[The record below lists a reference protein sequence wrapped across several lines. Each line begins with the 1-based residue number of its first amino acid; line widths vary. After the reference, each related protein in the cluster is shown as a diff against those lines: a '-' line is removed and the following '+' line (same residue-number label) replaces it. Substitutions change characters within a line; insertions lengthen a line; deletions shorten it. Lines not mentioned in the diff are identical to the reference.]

1 MSNNSIPV
9 YFISGLGADCSAFD
23 LLILP
28 KGYHKVYLEWDK
40 QYFKQPNM
48 KTIAAHYSKMIIT
61 PDAIVVGLS
70 FGGMILTEIALQRPK
85 IRAILLSSIP
95 SKLYFPLAYDWLL
108 KFRLH
113 KLVQKW
119 QISLGSPV
127 FKRIM
132 NNTQDAPT
140 LRKTQEMLDN
150 TDIYIFKQSI
160 EAMRTW
166 KNTTIPANITQIHG
180 NKDDI
185 LPKTHQIDYLVDG
198 GSHFM
203 VWEKAGT
210 VSKILQHII
219 LSYKT
224 EKLH

>member
-1 MSNNSIPV
+1 MSNNSTPI
-9 YFISGLGADCSAFD
+9 YFISGLGANCSAFD

-40 QYFKQPNM
+40 QYFKQPDM
-48 KTIAAHYSKMIIT
+48 KTIAAHYSKLIIT

-70 FGGMILTEIALQRPK
+70 FGGMVLTEIALQRPK
-85 IRAILLSSIP
+85 LKAILLSSIP
-95 SKLYFPLAYDWLL
+95 SKLYFPLTYDWLL

-119 QISLGSPV
+119 QITLGSPV

-132 NNTQDAPT
+132 NNNQDVAT
-140 LRKTQEMLDN
+140 LRKTKEMLDH
-150 TDIYIFKQSI
+150 TDLYIFKQSI

-166 KNTTIPANITQIHG
+166 KNTTIPENITQIHG
-180 NKDDI
+180 NQDAI
-185 LPKTHQIDYLVDG
+185 LPKTHRIDYLIAG

-203 VWEKAGT
+203 VWEKAVT
-210 VSKILQHII
+210 ISKLLGQII
-219 LSYKT
+219 LIY
-224 EKLH
+224 